1 MPRPVKCACGRYIK
15 PLGWANHRKNCEA
28 YQAGLRE
35 FAEKAGL
42 APKPTAAPAP
52 GVPASRG
59 DTLPPADADGPSL
72 DDINGARDLLRLGPL
87 KAGS

>member
-1 MPRPVKCACGRYIK
+1 MSRPTKCACGRYIK

-42 APKPTAAPAP
+42 AHAPTPAPAPAP
-52 GVPASRG
+52 GVAPSQAHSKSEYKRRG
-59 DTLPPADADGPSL
+59 ALGDPNVTPPAGVMEVPR
-72 DDINGARDLLRLGPL
+72 G
-87 KAGS
+87 